1 MRNGIEVAGLRVL
14 QQSDGKQRAVLPILR
29 CASRRKRKIMS
40 SFNMQRFHA
49 TGQVFEIDPVCE
61 MKVDLQ
67 NPPFKILYKGRTYYF
82 CSEVCRH
89 LFERVPEKY
98 IKVNET

>member
-61 MKVDLQ
+61 MIVDPQ